1 MEKSPKLYQ
10 VVLDTSV
17 LVAGLRSRRGASF
30 ALLELIGDSRWR
42 MNVSPA
48 LLFEYEELARREAAQ
63 FWAEPDKVEAVIDFI
78 CANANK
84 PRISYLW
91 RPFLQDPDDEML
103 LELAVAARADFIVT
117 HNVRD
122 FQGAE
127 KFGIGILTPGGFL
140 KKLRQSQ

>member
-1 MEKSPKLYQ
+1 MQKGSKLYQ
-10 VVLDTSV
+10 VVLDTNV

-30 ALLELIGDSRWR
+30 ELLELIGDPRWR

-48 LLFEYEELARREAAQ
+48 ILFEYEEISRREAGQ

-91 RPFLQDPDDEML
+91 RPFFPDPDDDML
-103 LELAVAARADFIVT
+103 LELAVAAHADFIVT

-122 FQGAE
+122 FRGAE
-127 KFGIGILTPGGFL
+127 QFGIGILTPGEFL
-140 KKLRQSQ
+140 KQLRQSQ